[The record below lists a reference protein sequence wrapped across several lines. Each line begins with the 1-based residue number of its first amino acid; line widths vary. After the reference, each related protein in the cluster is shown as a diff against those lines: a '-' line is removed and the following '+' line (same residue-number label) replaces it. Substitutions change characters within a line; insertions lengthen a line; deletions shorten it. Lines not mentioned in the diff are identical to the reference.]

1 MKNNEFEYL
10 ENIIKQFKI
19 EGIVKSISRPNS
31 DGNINNTYVVT
42 CDTLDGNEKKY
53 ILQEINQNVFEN
65 PYKVMENIEN
75 VTAHIEKINPN
86 QEILRP
92 IKRNFSKQSP
102 LPNNIY
108 TDRKNKC
115 WRMYNFIDNS
125 ISYDVSKNPEILKQ
139 AGIGFAKFHKDLAAY
154 PMNYLYETIP
164 NFHNTQKRFLDFLSA
179 TRNNPVGRV
188 QNCHNEIVDL
198 LKYREDYP
206 LITDL
211 IEDERIPLRVVH
223 NDTKINNILFDKDTQ
238 DFKCVI
244 DLDTIMPGSVLYD
257 IADAIRSG
265 AATSFEN
272 ETDLSKVT
280 IDMNL
285 VEAFLEGYLSIMKYE
300 LTYEEIKN
308 IPNAI
313 KIITLEL
320 AMRFLTDY
328 INGDVYF
335 KTDFNNPKL
344 NLERAQNQIKLAK
357 EIEAKIPEIHQI
369 IDRIVYTKDFSRT
382 LKKPEN

>member
-1 MKNNEFEYL
+1 MKNNKFEYL
-10 ENIIKQFKI
+10 ENIIKKFQI
-19 EGIVKSISRPNS
+19 EGIIKSISSPNS
-31 DGNINNTYVVT
+31 NGNINNTYVIT
-42 CDTLDGNEKKY
+42 CDTLNGNEKKY

-65 PYKVMENIEN
+65 PYKVMENIES
-75 VTAHIEKINPN
+75 VTAHIEQVDPN
-86 QEILRP
+86 QETLRP
-92 IKRNFSKQSP
+92 IKRNFPKRSV

-125 ISYDVSKNPEILKQ
+125 ISYDVSKDPEVLRK
-139 AGIGFAKFHKDLAAY
+139 AGIGFAKFHKDLATF
-154 PMNYLYETIP
+154 PMTSLHETIP
-164 NFHNTQKRFLDFLSA
+164 NFHNTWKRFLDFLAA
-179 TRNNPVGRV
+179 TRNNPIGRV
-188 QNCHNEIVDL
+188 QTCHNEIVDL
-198 LKYREDYP
+198 LKYREDYA

-211 IEDERIPLRVVH
+211 IEDGKISLRVVH

-238 DFKCVI
+238 DFRCVI
-244 DLDTIMPGSVLYD
+244 DLDTVMPGSVLYD
-257 IADAIRSG
+257 IGDAIRSG

-285 VEAFLEGYLSIMKYE
+285 VEAFLEGYLSIMKDE
-300 LTYEEIKN
+300 LTPEEIKN

-335 KTDFNNPKL
+335 KTDLSKPKL
-344 NLERAQNQIKLAK
+344 NLERAQNQIRLAK

-382 LKKPEN
+382 LKKSEN

>member
-1 MKNNEFEYL
+1 MKDNEFERL
-10 ENIIKQFKI
+10 ENIAKKFRI
-19 EGIVKSISRPNS
+19 EGTIKSISNPSSN
-31 DGNINNTYVVT
+31 GNINNTFVIT
-42 CDTLDGNEKKY
+42 CNTLDGNERKY
-53 ILQEINQNVFEN
+53 ILQEINQNVFPN
-65 PYKVMENIEN
+65 PYKVMENIES
-75 VTAHIEKINPN
+75 VTTHIEKVNPKE
-86 QEILRP
+86 EILRP
-92 IKRNFSKQSP
+92 IKRNFSKQSI
-102 LPNNIY
+102 LPDNIY

-115 WRMYNFIDNS
+115 WRMYNFINNS
-125 ISYDVSKNPEILKQ
+125 ISYDVSKNPEVLRQ
-139 AGIGFAKFHKDLAAY
+139 AGIGFAKFHKDLADY
-154 PMNYLYETIP
+154 PMDYLHETIP
-164 NFHNTQKRFLDFLSA
+164 DFHNTQKRFLDFLA
-179 TRNNPVGRV
+179 AIRNNPVERV
-188 QNCHNEIVDL
+188 QHCHNEIVDL
-198 LKYREDYP
+198 LKYREDYS

-211 IEDERIPLRVVH
+211 IKSEEIPLRVVH

-257 IADAIRSG
+257 IGDAIRSG
-265 AATSFEN
+265 AATAFEN

-280 IDMNL
+280 INMNL
-285 VEAFLEGYLSIMKYE
+285 VESFLEGYLSIMKYE

-328 INGDVYF
+328 INGDMYF
-335 KTDFNNPKL
+335 KTDFNTFKL

-357 EIEAKIPEIHQI
+357 EIEVKIPEIHQI

-382 LKKPEN
+382 LKNPEN